1 MTDTTEAILAIDI
14 GGSHIKAT
22 ILDKNGKM
30 QMDYEKIVTPRPAK
44 PEKVLSAIKE
54 LVQHFP
60 AYGKIAVGFPGYIKE
75 GIVIT
80 APNLGTKDWYHI
92 NFSQLLT
99 DTFNK
104 PARVIN
110 DADMQGLGIVSGK
123 GLEMVLTLGTG
134 FGTAILKNGVLL
146 PHLEIA
152 HHPIAKKQTYDEY
165 VGEKALEKAGIKKWN
180 KRMEMIIGILQT
192 VFNYDVLYIGGG
204 NAAKLTGKL
213 ADNIK
218 IVSNEDG
225 IHGGARLWENG

>member
-99 DTFNK
+99 DTFSK

>member
-1 MTDTTEAILAIDI
+1 MTSIPGEILAIDI

-30 QMDYEKIVTPRPAK
+30 QLDYEKIITPRPAK
-44 PEKVLSAIKE
+44 PEKVLAAIKE

-60 AYGKIAVGFPGYIKE
+60 AYEKIAVGFPGYLKD

-80 APNLGTKDWYHI
+80 APNLGTKDWYKV
-92 NFSQLLT
+92 NFTQLLT

-110 DADMQGLGIVSGK
+110 DADMQGLGVVSCK
-123 GLEMVLTLGTG
+123 GLEMMLTLGTG
-134 FGTAILKNGVLL
+134 FGTALLKDGILI
-146 PHLEIA
+146 PHLEMA

-165 VGEKALEKAGIKKWN
+165 VGEKALEKIGVKKWN
-180 KRMEMIIGILQT
+180 KRMEMIIEVLRT
-192 VFNYDVLYIGGG
+192 VFNYDILYIGGG
-204 NAAKLTGKL
+204 NAAKLTLKL

-225 IHGGARLWENG
+225 IHGGARLWEM